1 MKLTTEINAYLERAF
16 PVYYSKKI
24 AILNRVNFY
33 DLFPNPNFYYQSI
46 QKILLVEDLVR
57 NLLDVYLQS
66 QEETLFGDFLE
77 GLAIFVCQ
85 QIFGG
90 VKSRVLEGIDLEFSK
105 NEFYYIIEIKSG
117 PNWGNSS
124 QIKKM
129 QDNFKNAE
137 ITLLKQNPNLKILA
151 INGCCYGIENKPNKK
166 DYQKI
171 CGQAFWELISD
182 NNQLYIEIIEPL
194 GYKAKE
200 KNEEFLKSYAK
211 VINKFTLKFAQE
223 FCEDGEINWQKIVE
237 FNSKRKI

>member
-1 MKLTTEINAYLERAF
+1 MKLTTDINAYLENAF
-16 PVYYSKKI
+16 PIYYSKKI
-24 AILNRVNFY
+24 AILNRVNFC

-57 NLLDVYLQS
+57 NLLDAYLQS
-66 QEETLFGDFLE
+66 QEETL
-77 GLAIFVCQ
+77 
-85 QIFGG
+85 FGG

-151 INGCCYGIENKPNKK
+151 INGCCYGIENKPDKGS
-166 DYQKI
+166 YQKI

-211 VINKFTLKFAQE
+211 VINKFTLKFAQD
-223 FCEDGEINWQKIVE
+223 FCEDGEINWQKIVK
-237 FNSKRKI
+237 FNSQRKVS